1 MSLSARSATLLVA
14 AAALALAG
22 CSTTATPDASAA
34 SSPAPSA
41 TATTA
46 APEETTRVV
55 STDQGEVTIPADPQR
70 IVVLSSALA
79 GYAFALDVPVHATI
93 PEVPGPGGGDYP
105 AVWAEDATAD
115 ETIILPWGEDGFDYE
130 AILALAPDLIVGGGQ
145 GFPSFQA
152 VEGYD
157 RLSQIAPTVLVSSS
171 LLTWQD
177 QLAFIAEDVFD
188 VGDAEQELLATY
200 DARVAE
206 VAAAITLPP
215 LPVSYLVMTRDGTPY
230 SLPETSALPQTLA
243 AVGLTPATVIA
254 DNPGFEAWGT
264 GDSFE
269 LSTEQVGQVFTAPTV
284 FAFGFNSDFTDVA
297 TLSGELVYSTLPAF
311 TSGNAYDLPYWAY
324 RADYLRTMELLDHI
338 ETQFS

>member
-1 MSLSARSATLLVA
+1 MSLSVRPVTFLVA

-22 CSTTATPDASAA
+22 CSTTTTPDASAA
-34 SSPAPSA
+34 TAPTSA
-41 TATTA
+41 A
-46 APEETTRVV
+46 ADATRVV
-55 STDQGEVTIPADPQR
+55 TTDQGEVTIPADPQR
-70 IVVLSSALA
+70 VVVLNSALA

-130 AILALAPDLIVGGGQ
+130 AILALAPDLIIGGGQ
-145 GFPSFQA
+145 GFPAFQA
-152 VEGYD
+152 VEGYE
-157 RLSQIAPTVLVSSS
+157 RLTQIAPTVLVSNT

-188 VGDAEQELLATY
+188 ATAAEETLLAAY
-200 DARVAE
+200 DARVTE

-284 FAFGFNSDFTDVA
+284 FAFGFNSDFTNVA
-297 TLSGELVYSTLPAF
+297 TLSGDLAYSTLPAF